1 MSELNLQT
9 QNIQA
14 VDLETKSQLA
24 KVKKLITAN
33 NADSFALA
41 VELVGT
47 LGLDNEATW
56 LSLLAKSRI
65 AQLVKLA
72 DSRVTNLLLEI
83 AGTGRLI
90 GKTIFGLLPVGG
102 WLTSLS
108 LDGLTSLSARA
119 AQALSQHEGELYL
132 NGLTSL
138 SDAVAQALAKH
149 KGARLSLD
157 GLTSLSDAVAQALG
171 QHNGG
176 SLCFGGL
183 KSLSD
188 SVAQKLAKYNG
199 QLSLNGLA
207 SLSNAAALA
216 LSQHKGGLNLLSLT
230 SLNDSLGHVE
240 LAKMLARGKSALWFR
255 YLTSLSDGAAQALGQ
270 HKEGLLL
277 DALTSLSEGAA
288 QALVQHKRQLSL
300 RGLTSLSDGAAEAL
314 SQHKGN
320 LGLSAEAA
328 RGVERVRRR
337 LTGARLFEFEE
348 GGSSK
353 FWDTQL
359 RGTRL
364 VTRFGGIG
372 STGQEKVKTFPDAAA
387 AAKEQ
392 AKLIKEKTGKGY
404 QEF

>member
-1 MSELNLQT
+1 MSELNLKKK
-9 QNIQA
+9 NAQA
-14 VDLETKSQLA
+14 VDIGTKSQLA
-24 KVKKLITAN
+24 KVKKLITTN
-33 NADSFALA
+33 NADSFVLA
-41 VELVGT
+41 VELVRT

-65 AQLVKLA
+65 DQLVKLA

-90 GKTIFGLLPVGG
+90 GKTILGLLPVGG

-240 LAKMLARGKSALWFR
+240 LAKMMARGKSALWFR
-255 YLTSLSDGAAQALGQ
+255 HLTSLSDGAAQALGQ
-270 HKEGLLL
+270 HKGDLYLNRL
-277 DALTSLSEGAA
+277 
-288 QALVQHKRQLSL
+288 K
-300 RGLTSLSDGAAEAL
+300 SLSDGAAESL

-320 LGLSAEAA
+320 LGLSGEAA

-359 RGTRL
+359 RGAQL

-372 STGQEKVKTFPDAAA
+372 TTGQEKVKTFPDAAA

-404 QEF
+404 QEV